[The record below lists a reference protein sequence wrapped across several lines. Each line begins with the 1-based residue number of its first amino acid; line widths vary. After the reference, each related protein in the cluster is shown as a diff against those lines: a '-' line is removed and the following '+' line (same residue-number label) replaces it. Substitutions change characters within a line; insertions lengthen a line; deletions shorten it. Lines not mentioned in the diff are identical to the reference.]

1 MGQKSSK
8 AELDKR
14 VHEVVRL
21 LSMAKTTH
29 WICRFAS
36 DEWGVDPRTA
46 QRYIARAR
54 EIIRAEYDVE
64 RSEFLASRMT
74 ILDKVIESSIA
85 SGQHSNAV
93 GALKLQAELTRLM
106 DRR

>member
-1 MGQKSSK
+1 
-8 AELDKR
+8 
-14 VHEVVRL
+14 
-21 LSMAKTTH
+21 MAKTTH

-36 DEWGVDPRTA
+36 DEWWVDPRTA
-46 QRYIARAR
+46 QRYIARAH
-54 EIIRAEYDVE
+54 EIICAEYSVE

-93 GALKLQAELTRLM
+93 GALKLQAELTRLL

>member
-1 MGQKSSK
+1 
-8 AELDKR
+8 
-14 VHEVVRL
+14 
-21 LSMAKTTH
+21 MAKTTH

-36 DEWGVDPRTA
+36 GEWGVGPRTA

-54 EIIRAEYDVE
+54 EIIRAEYSVE

-93 GALKLQAELTRLM
+93 GALKLQAELTRLL
-106 DRR
+106 DR

>member
-54 EIIRAEYDVE
+54 EIIRSEYDIE

-74 ILDKVIESSIA
+74 ILDKFIESSIA

-93 GALKLQAELTRLM
+93 GALKLQA
-106 DRR
+106 